1 MKEIGVH
8 RGYDVISMFIYN
20 NNNIQCNGN
29 IENTNKCLNKVLT
42 YYSYF

>member
-20 NNNIQCNGN
+20 NNNIECN
-29 IENTNKCLNKVLT
+29 ENV
-42 YYSYF
+42 

>member
-20 NNNIQCNGN
+20 NNNN
-29 IENTNKCLNKVLT
+29 IECNENV
-42 YYSYF
+42 